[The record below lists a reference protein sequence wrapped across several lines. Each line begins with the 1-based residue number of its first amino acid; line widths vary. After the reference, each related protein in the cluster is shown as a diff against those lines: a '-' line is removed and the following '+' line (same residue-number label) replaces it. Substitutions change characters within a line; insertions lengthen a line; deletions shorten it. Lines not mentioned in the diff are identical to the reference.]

1 MSVQPYNDD
10 SYSSSSSAS
19 PRLALEAAA
28 SEALAMMPL
37 IRLGNIDT
45 TGKPHAPSVPA
56 VETRKPNP
64 SDLTCPTPESCL
76 GDPPDEITNWTLAS
90 SNIEPDTLDGWNLVP
105 EEDIYD
111 ATISNQ
117 TFEGS
122 SAA

>member
-1 MSVQPYNDD
+1 M
-10 SYSSSSSAS
+10 
-19 PRLALEAAA
+19 EAAA

-45 TGKPHAPSVPA
+45 TGKPQAPSVPA

-76 GDPPDEITNWTLAS
+76 GDPPDEITNRTLAN

-105 EEDIYD
+105 EEGIYD

-117 TFEGS
+117 TCEGS
-122 SAA
+122 SAV